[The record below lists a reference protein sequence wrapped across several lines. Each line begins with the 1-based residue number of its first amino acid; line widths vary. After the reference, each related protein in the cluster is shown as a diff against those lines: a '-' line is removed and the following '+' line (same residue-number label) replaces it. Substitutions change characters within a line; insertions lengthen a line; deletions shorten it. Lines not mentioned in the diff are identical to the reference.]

1 MDSLKLKNLRK
12 EKGLSQEGLAK
23 KAGLPQR
30 KISEAENGKKLHINT
45 YLKIAQGLGISLS
58 ELFELNEKVA

>member
-1 MDSLKLKNLRK
+1 MDSLKIKKLRK
-12 EKGLSQEGLAK
+12 EKNLSQETLAK
-23 KAGLPQR
+23 LAGVPQR

-58 ELFELNEKVA
+58 ELFFSEEKVT